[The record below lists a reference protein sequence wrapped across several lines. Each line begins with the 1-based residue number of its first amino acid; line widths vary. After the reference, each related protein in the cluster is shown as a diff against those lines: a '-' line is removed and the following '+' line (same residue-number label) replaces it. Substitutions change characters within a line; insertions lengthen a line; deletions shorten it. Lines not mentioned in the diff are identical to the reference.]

1 MEELPELFQQI
12 LSELA
17 QALGKPRPRLT
28 TETMSALTLYS
39 WPGNLLQLRNVME
52 SLITFSNGHEITLN
66 ELPEPLQMTT
76 LTNLT
81 EKSLPLSAFSEEM
94 ERSKIEEALN
104 RSKGNK
110 ANASR
115 LLGISRGSLYY
126 KMKQLGLPV

>member
-1 MEELPELFQQI
+1 
-12 LSELA
+12 
-17 QALGKPRPRLT
+17 
-28 TETMSALTLYS
+28 
-39 WPGNLLQLRNVME
+39 ME
-52 SLITFSNGHEITLN
+52 SLITFSNGQEITLN

-81 EKSLPLSAFSEEM
+81 QNSLPLSVFFEEM

-126 KMKQLGLPV
+126 KMKQFGL